1 MQMARFLA
9 RMKNEVRGCIVRH
22 NAGPGDD
29 FFQETI
35 PTTQAAVANLY
46 KNRRSGQSLA
56 QSDGNCKSTLFR
68 FAFEIL

>member
-1 MQMARFLA
+1 
-9 RMKNEVRGCIVRH
+9 MKNEVRGCIVRH

-46 KNRRSGQSLA
+46 KNRRSGQ
-56 QSDGNCKSTLFR
+56 KMRYPR
-68 FAFEIL
+68 FGAFEVKE